1 MLDIYERVLLFKQSP
16 MFSEVSTDD
25 LRVVAREL
33 EEEQFLAGERVFD
46 INEQG
51 DHMYILLS
59 GRAGI
64 SIHPDP
70 SVKEFVAEIGPGECF
85 GEMSMLDDLPRS
97 ATIHILEDSTVL
109 SLEKAR
115 LRALIINYPE
125 LSLGMLRGFSIRLR
139 DAHDRAKKEWHDTTP

>member
-33 EEEQFLAGERVFD
+33 EEEQYLAGERVFD
-46 INEQG
+46 ISEQG

-64 SIHPDP
+64 SINPDP
-70 SVKEFVAEIGPGECF
+70 NVKEFVAEIGPGECF

-97 ATIHILEDSTVL
+97 ATVHILEDTTVL

-115 LRALIINYPE
+115 LRALIINYPA
-125 LSLGMLRGFSIRLR
+125 LSIGMLRGFSIRLR
-139 DAHDRAKKEWHDTTP
+139 EAHDRYKNA